1 MAKYVSLEELS
12 TPKYIFCVLVK
23 YTSLE
28 KLRTLEYMLC
38 VFERVGDIE
47 TNINL
52 TCNILPISHDPMN
65 MCTLSCPH
73 IRHTTYRR
81 A

>member
-1 MAKYVSLEELS
+1 MCRTLE
-12 TPKYIFCVLVK
+12 YILCVLVK
-23 YTSLE
+23 YASLE
-28 KLRTLEYMLC
+28 KLRALEYMHALC

-65 MCTLSCPH
+65 VYIVVPSYQARHLS
-73 IRHTTYRR
+73 
-81 A
+81 